1 MSSYQKCDFPG
12 NHVNQSDWLSIVY
25 RPKISDI
32 QHFIYHAITL
42 TSAFLLWGSLV
53 PNCGLSWR
61 GFQFRPS
68 SDVQKHVEIG
78 TGGYSRHSLHR
89 SSHVWIKT
97 QCFAG
102 RLAEAFPRASQN
114 RHYFLYCFFFG
125 CIVFPIL
132 LLESP
137 SCLLTVSAALWSL
150 NSSTTL
156 ELSKQQYLSLRS
168 ETEMVFKNMY
178 RVL

>member
-32 QHFIYHAITL
+32 QHFIYHVITL
-42 TSAFLLWGSLV
+42 TPAFLLWGSLV

-78 TGGYSRHSLHR
+78 TGEYSQHSLHR
-89 SSHVWIKT
+89 TSHVWIKT

-102 RLAEAFPRASQN
+102 RLAEAFPRASQH
-114 RHYFLYCFFFG
+114 RLYVNTG

-156 ELSKQQYLSLRS
+156 VLSKQQYLSLRS